1 MKTRTL
7 PLIAGALFALSF
19 FLPAYADFTGLRCFA
34 LCLDVIRDFPS
45 ESPLGWLYY
54 FGLILTNLAFV
65 VILALDVARVAA
77 HKTRLIVSVV
87 AFLHVLSWLSV
98 TLSEGDFRS
107 LQIGYFLWLLAY
119 ALLLASQLVAARKP
133 AAAA

>member
-19 FLPAYADFTGLRCFA
+19 FLPAYAGATGFGCFRF
-34 LCLDVIRDFPS
+34 CLELIPKFPS
-45 ESPLGWLYY
+45 ESLLRWLYY
-54 FGLILTNLAFV
+54 SAFVLTNLAFV
-65 VILALDVARVAA
+65 VILALDVARAA
-77 HKTRLIVSVV
+77 SHKTRLVVSVI

-98 TLSEGDFRS
+98 TLSEGDFHS

-133 AAAA
+133 AATA